1 VSCGE
6 RGKDDESVAE
16 VERRDGEQQPE
27 RIERKEGPEVEARR
41 PVAPPQ
47 QVHALH
53 RLAVHLEPRHAG
65 AAATRIGERCGA
77 AESLRSGPDAD
88 QTGDTS
94 GDLGRVYR
102 FGSTGLDRRRRPA
115 VVGGRR
121 AAAAT
126 DARAFVAA
134 AASLRGSTL
143 RLVVRLVFSGFT
155 MRNPHDDLNSRETFP
170 FRFPF
175 VI

>member
-1 VSCGE
+1 MRSGE
-6 RGKDDESVAE
+6 RGKDDESVGE

-102 FGSTGLDRRRRPA
+102 LGSTGLDRRWW
-115 VVGGRR
+115 